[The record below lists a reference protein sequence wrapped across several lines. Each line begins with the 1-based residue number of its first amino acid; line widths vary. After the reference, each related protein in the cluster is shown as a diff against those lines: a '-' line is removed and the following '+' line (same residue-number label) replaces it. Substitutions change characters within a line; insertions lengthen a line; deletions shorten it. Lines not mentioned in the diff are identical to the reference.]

1 MTLWRLEALR
11 LWRTRRWLAVLGVYL
26 FFGLL
31 GPFTARYLADILSL
45 AGGDLEGATIEI
57 PPPVP
62 ADGLAQFAGNA
73 GQIGTLVAVVV
84 AAASLSIDA
93 IPEMGAFL
101 RTRVASVRDLLV
113 PRVAVASALL
123 VGSFVVGALAAW
135 YETWVLI
142 GAPDAVGTLIGIAY
156 GALFQVFVVAL
167 VAAVAARSSSNVG
180 AVIVSI
186 VVLLA
191 MPIIGVVEVIG
202 RWLPTRLVGAIG
214 PLAGGADPTEFLP
227 AVAAA
232 IVGSAGLLWLA
243 GVVAARREL

>member
-11 LWRTRRWLAVLGVYL
+11 LLRTRRWLAVVGVYL

-31 GPFTARYLADILSL
+31 GPFTARYIAEILSL

-101 RTRVASVRDLLV
+101 RTRVAAVRELLV
-113 PRVAVASALL
+113 PRVVVSSVLL
-123 VGSFVVGALAAW
+123 VGSFVVAALAAW

-142 GAPDAVGTLIGIAY
+142 GAPDTVGTLVGIGY
-156 GALFQVFVVAL
+156 GALFQIFVVSL

-186 VVLLA
+186 IVLLA
-191 MPIIGVVEVIG
+191 MPIVGVVEAIG
-202 RWLPTRLVGAIG
+202 RWLPTRLIGSIG
-214 PLAGGADPTEFLP
+214 PLAGGADPTDFLP
-227 AVAAA
+227 AAGAA
-232 IVGSAGLLWLA
+232 VVLSVLLLWLA